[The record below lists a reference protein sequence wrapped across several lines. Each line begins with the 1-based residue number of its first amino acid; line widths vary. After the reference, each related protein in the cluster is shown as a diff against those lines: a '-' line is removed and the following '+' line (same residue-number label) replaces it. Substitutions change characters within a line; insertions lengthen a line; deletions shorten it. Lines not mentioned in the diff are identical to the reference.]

1 MFKFHDDPTVYESGI
16 TILLRDIW
24 MYAEKKKKVLEEKEE
39 KTKLREKCK
48 IYYNCKN

>member
-24 MYAEKKKKVLEEKEE
+24 MYAEKKKEGFGRERTENEVERKV
-39 KTKLREKCK
+39 
-48 IYYNCKN
+48 